1 MKTLFRTG
9 LAVLLATSALT
20 LPSQAEELPP
30 IAAALFGNME
40 KQINVKPTYD
50 KLETDS
56 NGNVTITN
64 MTVGFASAAGGP
76 EMKYTVKE
84 VSFQNVEAALNGII
98 KVGKSEVTDLK
109 MSMNM
114 GPGQDVTIEIPSV
127 STEDWYVPVLTDNPT
142 PLQVMRSNMSIA
154 RKASSSELSISSM
167 GQTITSKGVEL
178 SWDGDPVTGAG
189 KSTLVV
195 KDIVVPE
202 AALAAA
208 DPTGQLKMLGYTGLT
223 LNMAATAELS
233 LSGETFG
240 MNGDFDFNAKDMGGI
255 KLAFGATEL
264 PVSALAE
271 LQAAEREKREP
282 NMAILMQQ
290 SMNVTLGNMQFRF
303 EDASITKKLL
313 PIVAQMQG
321 MDEAAM
327 VANAGAMIQIS
338 LMQLNNQAFTTQVVS
353 AVNAFLKD
361 PKSITI
367 SLKPAQPVKVQQLMS
382 MNPNNPAAAIDL
394 LGISVSAND

>member
-1 MKTLFRTG
+1 M
-9 LAVLLATSALT
+9 
-20 LPSQAEELPP
+20 
-30 IAAALFGNME
+30 AAL
-40 KQINVKPTYD
+40 
-50 KLETDS
+50 
-56 NGNVTITN
+56 
-64 MTVGFASAAGGP
+64 
-76 EMKYTVKE
+76 
-84 VSFQNVEAALNGII
+84 
-98 KVGKSEVTDLK
+98 
-109 MSMNM
+109 
-114 GPGQDVTIEIPSV
+114 
-127 STEDWYVPVLTDNPT
+127 
-142 PLQVMRSNMSIA
+142 
-154 RKASSSELSISSM
+154 
-167 GQTITSKGVEL
+167 
-178 SWDGDPVTGAG
+178 
-189 KSTLVV
+189 

-282 NMAILMQQ
+282 NMATLMQQ

>member
-1 MKTLFRTG
+1 MKTLFRTS

-84 VSFQNVEAALNGII
+84 VSFQNVEAASNGII

-127 STEDWYVPVLTDNPT
+127 STEDWYVPVLTDNLT

-282 NMAILMQQ
+282 NMATLMQQ